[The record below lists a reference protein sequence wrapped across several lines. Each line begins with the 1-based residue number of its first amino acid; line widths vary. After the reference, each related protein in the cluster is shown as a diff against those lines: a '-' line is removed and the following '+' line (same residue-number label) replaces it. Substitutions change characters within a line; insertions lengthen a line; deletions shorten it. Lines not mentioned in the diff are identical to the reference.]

1 MVQPVIEV
9 VKENNGAIDEETR
22 CAWVTLYDV
31 VAQIIDI
38 FREKL

>member
-1 MVQPVIEV
+1 MVEPVIEV
-9 VKENNGAIDEETR
+9 VKETSGRIDEETR

-31 VAQIIDI
+31 VAKIVDI